1 MNVFARLRAARPLA
15 AALAL
20 GLAACQPQGPATRGA
35 ADGPDAGL
43 AAWLAKPKGDGPF
56 PAVVLLHGCT
66 GLERDT
72 PHRTVWRG
80 LGRHAALLN
89 DDGYVTLIVDSFGP
103 RGIADACERPRLSEQ
118 ANDARAAF
126 DRLAS
131 LPFVDASRVGAVG
144 FSHGGTTA
152 LSLAA
157 GVRGGAGS
165 GTNGYAAYVAYYP
178 YCRTV
183 FVDRPV
189 LILIGARDDWTPAPL
204 CRSLS
209 RRNEDMITLTVYP
222 DAYHSFDLP
231 IGGSFVFKGHRV
243 EENVAARRDSQARM
257 LAFFGAHLGLAR
269 AE

>member
-1 MNVFARLRAARPLA
+1 MSVAMRLCAVCSLA

-20 GLAACQPQGPATRGA
+20 GLAACQPQGAATRIA
-35 ADGPDAGL
+35 AEGPDAGFT
-43 AAWLAKPKGDGPF
+43 AWLAKPEGDGPF

-72 PHRTVWRG
+72 LHRTMWRG

-89 DDGYVTLIVDSFGP
+89 DNGYVTLIVDSFGP
-103 RGIADACERPRLSEQ
+103 RGITDACERPRLSEQ

-131 LPFVDASRVGAVG
+131 LPFVDTARIGTVG

-157 GVRGGAGS
+157 GVRGAAS

-178 YCRTV
+178 YCRAA

-204 CRSLS
+204 CRSLL
-209 RRNEDMITLTVYP
+209 RQNEGLITLKVYP
-222 DAYHSFDLP
+222 DAYHSFDMP
-231 IGGSFVFKGHRV
+231 IGGAFVFKGHRV
-243 EENVAARRDSQARM
+243 EENVAARRDSQALM

-269 AE
+269 PE

>member
-1 MNVFARLRAARPLA
+1 MSVVMRLCVACSLT
-15 AALAL
+15 AALAF
-20 GLAACQPQGPATRGA
+20 GLAACQPQGAPRNA
-35 ADGPDAGL
+35 ADGPGAGL
-43 AAWLAKPKGDGPF
+43 AAWLAKPEGDGPF

-66 GLERDT
+66 GLERST

-89 DDGYVTLIVDSFGP
+89 DNGYVTLIVDSFGP
-103 RGIADACERPRLSEQ
+103 RGIADACEQPRLSEQ

-126 DRLAS
+126 DHLAS
-131 LPFVDASRVGAVG
+131 LPFVDATRIGAVG

-157 GVRGGAGS
+157 DFHTAGS

-189 LILIGARDDWTPAPL
+189 MILIGARDDWTPAPL
-204 CRSLS
+204 CRSLL
-209 RRNEDMITLTVYP
+209 RQNEDLITLKVHP
-222 DAYHSFDLP
+222 DAYHSFDMP

-243 EENVAARRDSQARM
+243 EEKVAARRDSQAWM
-257 LAFFGAHLGLAR
+257 LAFFGAHLGPAR
-269 AE
+269 PE